1 MARRKLNL
9 SLLAEVFAVCRLS
22 PGAPIPDWALQ
33 GNFFSVTRTSEE
45 LSIACEESNVPDGIP
60 ASRSW
65 RGWKVAG
72 PFDFSQTGVIA
83 AVVQP
88 LADAGISVFVLAT
101 YDTDYNFVHQD
112 RLAQSRQVLLA
123 CGHTILPDLSLP
135 RQPRG

>member
-1 MARRKLNL
+1 MPSRSLNI
-9 SLLAEVFAVCRLS
+9 SLLDEVFAVCRLS
-22 PGAPIPDWALQ
+22 PGAPIPDWALRD
-33 GNFFSVTRTSEE
+33 NFFSVTRTGEE
-45 LSIACEESNVPDGIP
+45 LSIACEEGNVPDGIT

-101 YDTDYNFVHQD
+101 YDTDYIFVHQE
-112 RLAQSRQVLLA
+112 RLEQSRQVLLA
-123 CGHTILPDLSLP
+123 CGHTILPL
-135 RQPRG
+135 